1 MGAERPLPA
10 DDGDDRRSASRFTL
24 LIRAAKLV
32 HGDAEYVCVI
42 RDASQRGVKLRLYGE
57 VPAGIPLE
65 LELANGERFPVERV
79 WTRDG
84 FAGFRFPENI
94 PLDRLIEVDRGRFPN
109 RKLRVRTAIEGVVAW
124 GSERHPVT
132 FDNISQQG
140 AAIACDAHLA
150 IDQLVRVETAA
161 LPPVYAKVRW
171 RKTPQYGLIFEHT
184 LSFEELARLA
194 G

>member
-1 MGAERPLPA
+1 MRSLPV

-32 HGDAEYVCVI
+32 HGDAEYICVI
-42 RDASQRGVKLRLYGE
+42 RDASQTGVKLRLFKDL
-57 VPAGIPLE
+57 PPGISLE
-65 LELANGERFPVERV
+65 LELANGERFPVEKV
-79 WTRDG
+79 WARDG
-84 FAGFRFPENI
+84 FAGFRFPEDI
-94 PLDRLIEVDRGRFPN
+94 ALDRLIEVDRGRFPG
-109 RKLRVRTAIEGVVAW
+109 RKLRVRTVMEGTIVCN
-124 GSERHPVT
+124 GERHAIT

-140 AAIACDAHLA
+140 AAIICETHLA
-150 IDQLVRVETAA
+150 IDQLVRVETST

-184 LSFEELARLA
+184 LSFDALAQLA